1 MIKNNGVPRCDEVLG
16 VNCSSKDYDN
26 FKLIEGNRP
35 IDLCHV
41 QEIINYIMS
50 ENEMLPMIMINE
62 KGEIIDGQ
70 HRFSAWKATG
80 KPIRYYIQEG
90 AGFKEMLLM
99 NSEANTWS
107 IEDYLLSGVSRNLP
121 MYITFNNIV
130 KKYKLNISDLIVVID
145 ELSKEQ
151 LGEKGRIKLF
161 KQGKLEIENE
171 LEIINFLH
179 DLYLFK
185 DNDNFRSQAFVRAF
199 LKLYISDFYDS
210 EYLKERIKTGDS
222 KYIKLME
229 KGNIEQSCEQIAFFY
244 TSKTRGIIVSYN
256 DGNYYKV
263 GNQGRRRF
271 A

>member
-1 MIKNNGVPRCDEVLG
+1 MENKVIRCDGVLG
-16 VNCSSKDYDN
+16 VNCYSTDYEN

-41 QEIINYIMS
+41 QEIINYILS
-50 ENEMLPMIMINE
+50 GNEMLPMIMINE

-70 HRFSAWKATG
+70 HRFSAWKASG

-90 AGFKEMLLM
+90 AGFNEMLLM
-99 NSEANTWS
+99 NSEANTWKL
-107 IEDYLLSGVSRNLP
+107 EDYLSSGVSRQLP
-121 MYITFNNIV
+121 MYVTLNNMI
-130 KKYKLNISDLIVVID
+130 KKYKLNISDLIVVMD

-151 LGEKGRIKLF
+151 LGQSGRLKLF
-161 KQGKLEIENE
+161 KQGKLNIENE

-185 DNDNFRSQAFVRAF
+185 ENENFRSQAFVRAF
-199 LKLYISDFYDS
+199 LKLYVSDFYDS
-210 EYLKERIKTGDS
+210 EYIRERAKNAPKEIA
-222 KYIKLME
+222 LME
-229 KGNIEQSCEQIAFFY
+229 KGDLEQCCGQLVDFY
-244 TSKTRGIIVSYN
+244 TSKVRNVIISYN